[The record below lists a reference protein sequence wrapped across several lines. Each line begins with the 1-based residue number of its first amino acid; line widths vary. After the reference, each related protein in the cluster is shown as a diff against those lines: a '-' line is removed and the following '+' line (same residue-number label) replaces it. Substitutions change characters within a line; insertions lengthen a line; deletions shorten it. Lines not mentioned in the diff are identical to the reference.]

1 MMTTREINFDGLI
14 GPSHNYAGLSLG
26 NIASA
31 SNAGGTSKPRAA
43 ALQGLKKMRLLMSLG
58 LPQGFFLPH
67 DRPNTAFLRDMGFTG
82 SDADIAAAAHRED
95 PALFRNTLSASAMW
109 TANAATVSPAA
120 DTADGRVHL
129 TPANLSSM
137 THRSLEW
144 RETARQLSL
153 IFANPKH
160 FQVHAPVPPRFGDEG
175 AANFMRVA
183 PSHGE
188 PGVEIFIYGE
198 DRGGRFPARQSRY
211 ASEAV
216 ARKHGVENSIFSA
229 QSSEAIEAGAF
240 HNDVVAVANENLLFA
255 HEQAFDDRVWLYA
268 EVTERIPSAA
278 IVEVPASQV
287 SLEDAIS
294 SYLFNS
300 QLVTLP
306 DGQMTLILPSEC
318 QENPNVAKWIAAS
331 TGGNGPI
338 HQARFIDVRESM
350 KNGGGPACLRLRVTV
365 GEAAHAAIDDRFLLT
380 EAKADRLERLIETH
394 WPESIAPTDLSAP
407 DLWQQTWAART
418 ALLKALGFAET

>member
-1 MMTTREINFDGLI
+1 MTTREINFDGLI

-43 ALQGLKKMRLLMSLG
+43 ALQGLRKMRLLMSLG

-67 DRPNTAFLRDMGFTG
+67 DRPNAAFLRDMGFTG
-82 SDADIAAAAHRED
+82 GDAEVAAAAHRED
-95 PALFRNTLSASAMW
+95 PALFRNTLSASSMW

-120 DTADGRVHL
+120 DTADGRVHV

-137 THRSLEW
+137 THRSIEW
-144 RETARQLSL
+144 QETARQLSL
-153 IFANPKH
+153 MFADKRH
-160 FQVHAPVPPRFGDEG
+160 FAVHSPVPPRFGDEG

-188 PGVEIFIYGE
+188 PGTEIFIYGE

-216 ARKHGVENSIFSA
+216 ARKHGVSDHIFSA
-229 QSSEAIEAGAF
+229 QAAEAIEAGAF
-240 HNDVVAVANENLLFA
+240 HNDVVAVANENVLFA
-255 HEQAFDDRVWLYA
+255 HEQAFDDRDWLYS
-268 EVTERIPSAA
+268 EVTKRVPGAA
-278 IVEVPASQV
+278 IVEVPAAQV

-306 DGQMTLILPSEC
+306 DGQMTLILPAEC
-318 QENPNVAKWIAAS
+318 QENPRVAKWIEAN

-338 HQARFIDVRESM
+338 HQARFIDVRELM
-350 KNGGGPACLRLRVTV
+350 KNGGGPACLRLRVAV
-365 GEAAHAAIDDRFLLT
+365 SDAAHAAIDDRFLLT
-380 EAKADRLERLIETH
+380 EEKADRLERLIETH
-394 WPESIAPTDLSAP
+394 WPESIAPADLGTP
-407 DLWQQTWAART
+407 GLWQQTWAARA
-418 ALLKALGFAET
+418 ALLKALGFIET